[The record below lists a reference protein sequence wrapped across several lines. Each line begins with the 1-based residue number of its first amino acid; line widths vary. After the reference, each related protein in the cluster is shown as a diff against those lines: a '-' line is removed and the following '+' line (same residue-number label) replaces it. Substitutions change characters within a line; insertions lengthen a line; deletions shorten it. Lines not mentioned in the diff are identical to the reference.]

1 MVVHNRLCYSC
12 STLHHQVCIVFLF
25 YSPEISTKADAL
37 VVGSKR
43 FRNQATL
50 LNLRTS
56 LAAKLAIG
64 VVIFLILIFLKFWF
78 F

>member
-1 MVVHNRLCYSC
+1 MHF
-12 STLHHQVCIVFLF
+12 TLFLF
-25 YSPEISTKADAL
+25 SEISTKADAL
-37 VVGSKR
+37 AVGSR
-43 FRNQATL
+43 TFRKQATY

-64 VVIFLILIFLKFWF
+64 FVLFLFIVFLKFWF